1 MLSNFVS
8 LTDCKQLMLS
18 SKGLDSSI
26 SNVSKDGIVSKSGSD
41 AYYNYMIYLNGL
53 TIPETVVCADVN
65 TALKINFP
73 DKYRSGIRIG
83 FYRPAIARQQDT
95 APVARMTNNQI

>member
-1 MLSNFVS
+1 
-8 LTDCKQLMLS
+8 MLS

-65 TALKINFP
+65 TALRINFP

-83 FYRPAIARQQDT
+83 FYRPAIARQQDVT
-95 APVARMTNNQI
+95 PENRMSNNQM